1 MKKLI
6 IFILILFVV
15 FTPAFV
21 LAEEN
26 DQLENTPQ
34 NTEETIPQ
42 EDKKDETTI
51 SDTIV
56 DGSDNINSE
65 NKEEENPE
73 QKVDDN
79 KDSEQKEDENGPI
92 MDKDEE
98 PVPVTDID
106 SSDNKE
112 SKLDLANESII
123 PKDKKLAIYFY
134 VVCSIVFI
142 LLLLCLITAI
152 RVVRFISNQ
161 NQKEDYEIEE
171 IETEI
176 SI

>member
-26 DQLENTPQ
+26 EQLENAPQ
-34 NTEETIPQ
+34 KTEETSPQ
-42 EDKKDETTI
+42 EDKKNEDTI
-51 SDTIV
+51 PDTIV
-56 DGSDNINSE
+56 DGSDK
-65 NKEEENPE
+65 KEEEDPE
-73 QKVDDN
+73 KKVDEN

-98 PVPVTDID
+98 PVPITDID
-106 SSDNKE
+106 SPNNKK

-134 VVCSIVFI
+134 VVCSIVFV
-142 LLLLCLITAI
+142 LFLLCLITAV

-176 SI
+176 SV